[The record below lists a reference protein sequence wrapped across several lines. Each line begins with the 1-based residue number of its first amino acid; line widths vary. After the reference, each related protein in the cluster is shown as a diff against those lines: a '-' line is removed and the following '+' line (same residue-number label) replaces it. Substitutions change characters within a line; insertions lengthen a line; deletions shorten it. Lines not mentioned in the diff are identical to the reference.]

1 MYNTYVYIYMPSST
15 YPPRK
20 ACAASARVLSSWMPA
35 WLRNDT
41 IVACNCHIHTCDICY
56 HHHTQL
62 HGIFIL
68 FPHMMESRVQ
78 TQSASIATCEVHT
91 SKFTHPL
98 DVSQI
103 QRHAREAVPPKQIA
117 SFFYNMWMQF
127 HIIPASTAWLPTPDL
142 QEQIKTRQDGITAH
156 RRQPDRTVR
165 VWEDTGGWE
174 ICIHFL
180 KWTRSGG
187 SW

>member
-1 MYNTYVYIYMPSST
+1 MYIYMPSST

-35 WLRNDT
+35 WLRNET

-117 SFFYNMWMQF
+117 SFFKYVNAISCHPNVNCMTPNPRFARANQNTAGWY
-127 HIIPASTAWLPTPDL
+127 HCSSSST
-142 QEQIKTRQDGITAH
+142 
-156 RRQPDRTVR
+156 
-165 VWEDTGGWE
+165 
-174 ICIHFL
+174 
-180 KWTRSGG
+180 
-187 SW
+187 

>member
-1 MYNTYVYIYMPSST
+1 MPSST

-117 SFFYNMWMQF
+117 SFLKYVNAISCHPNVNCMT
-127 HIIPASTAWLPTPDL
+127 ST
-142 QEQIKTRQDGITAH
+142 
-156 RRQPDRTVR
+156 
-165 VWEDTGGWE
+165 
-174 ICIHFL
+174 
-180 KWTRSGG
+180 
-187 SW
+187 